1 MITLNCKW
9 CNDKMSSIEF
19 DLDDVVTCS
28 NCWDLDFA
36 NVIAR
41 VSNRDLDFDRM
52 QSRMAD
58 AEMGDL

>member
-1 MITLNCKW
+1 
-9 CNDKMSSIEF
+9 MSSIEF

-36 NVIAR
+36 NVMAR